1 MNTETRPY
9 ASWLLSSL
17 YTQLDML
24 CESESDLSDCLRAIE
39 QAEAAYA
46 PFLQP
51 CRLCRKR
58 TIFKDEAFDLPF
70 CWACLQ
76 SEYHFWYRSEVYSRG
91 AARSDGAL
99 LVRNYA
105 IPAAP

>member
-1 MNTETRPY
+1 MNIQTRSY

-24 CESESDLSDCLRAIE
+24 CESESDLSECLQSIE
-39 QAEAAYA
+39 QAEADYTA
-46 PFLQP
+46 FLQP
-51 CRLCRKR
+51 CRLCRKP
-58 TIFKDEAFDLPF
+58 TIFRDDAFDLPF

-91 AARSDGAL
+91 A
-99 LVRNYA
+99 VR
-105 IPAAP
+105 PESAPLSRIA